1 MLQKFNSNSAAACAK
16 GVVFSWMPVALRISA
31 ICNFFGVSALAL
43 ERDDGKF
50 VLDILLFQSSAFGN
64 QQTGLDHPF
73 FIVFW

>member
-1 MLQKFNSNSAAACAK
+1 MCQVVSFFLGCQLRCAFLQ
-16 GVVFSWMPVALRISA
+16 
-31 ICNFFGVSALAL
+31 FFGVSALAL

-64 QQTGLDHPF
+64 QQTGLDHLF